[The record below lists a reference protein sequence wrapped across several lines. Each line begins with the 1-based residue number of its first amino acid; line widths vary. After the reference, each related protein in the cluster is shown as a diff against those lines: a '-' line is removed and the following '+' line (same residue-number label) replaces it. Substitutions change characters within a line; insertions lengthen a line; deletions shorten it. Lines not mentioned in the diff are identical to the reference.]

1 MKSKRMSK
9 RIAATQAGL
18 LLLACS
24 SLQAEETT
32 QTTKTTNGLQA
43 CIAAEIVNASDE
55 VTIGEIRRRC
65 RSHASN
71 ENVVETLAETAIDTA
86 RQDTSLVNRH
96 RMLESVAEANPYTI
110 VPYKPNYITM
120 TYNDKVN
127 EEPYDLNENE
137 EVDRVE
143 AKFQLSLKIPL
154 VKELFGT
161 DTSLTAAYTQQSW
174 WQINNSDI
182 SAPFRETN
190 YEPEIWVDWWG
201 LEYDLFGFKGRNL
214 RFAINHQSN
223 GRGGDLS
230 RSWNRV
236 YVSTVLE
243 AENLI
248 VVPRVWYRIPED
260 DKDFP
265 GDPSG
270 DDNPDIEK
278 YLGHGDITAAYKYN
292 QHTFSMILRNNL
304 RSDNKGAVQLDWSF
318 PLTDNLRGY
327 VQYFN
332 GYGESLIDYDA
343 YTQRI
348 GVGVQL
354 TDWLY

>member
-1 MKSKRMSK
+1 MNSTTLLRL
-9 RIAATQAGL
+9 ITTVQAGL
-18 LLLACS
+18 LVVS
-24 SLQAEETT
+24 SQVLFAETPSPD
-32 QTTKTTNGLQA
+32 KKTNGLQA

-65 RSHASN
+65 REHASN
-71 ENVVETLAETAIDTA
+71 ENVVEALTETAINTA
-86 RQDTSLVNRH
+86 RQDASLVDRH
-96 RMLESVAEANPYTI
+96 RMLESVADANPYTI
-110 VPYKPNYITM
+110 VPYKPNYIVM

-127 EEPYDLNENE
+127 EEPYNLTNDE

-143 AKFQLSLKIPL
+143 AKFQVSLKIPL
-154 VKELFGT
+154 VKNLFGT
-161 DTSLTAAYTQQSW
+161 DTALTAAYTQQSW
-174 WQINNSDI
+174 WQVYNSDI

-190 YEPEIWVDWWG
+190 YEPEIWIDWWG
-201 LEYDLFGFKGRNL
+201 LEYELFGFRGRNL
-214 RFAINHQSN
+214 RFAFNHQSN

-236 YVSTVLE
+236 YLSTVLE
-243 AENLI
+243 AENLV

-260 DKDFP
+260 DKDYP

-278 YLGHGDITAAYKYN
+278 YLGYGDITAAYKFN
-292 QHTFSMILRNNL
+292 QHTFSMLLRNNL
-304 RSDNKGAVQLDWSF
+304 RSDNKGGVQLDWSF

-348 GVGVQL
+348 GLGVQL